1 MAYRRAKMLDKA
13 EQALKKA
20 DQVANGKVADIH
32 WELANVYN
40 DQKRYGEAADQME
53 LYLKSAP
60 KGQDPE
66 KIKDLIKR
74 LREKA
79 K

>member
-1 MAYRRAKMLDKA
+1 
-13 EQALKKA
+13 
-20 DQVANGKVADIH
+20 
-32 WELANVYN
+32 LAGVYN

-53 LYLKSAP
+53 LYLKNAP
-60 KGQDPE
+60 KGEDPE

-74 LREKA
+74 LRDKA